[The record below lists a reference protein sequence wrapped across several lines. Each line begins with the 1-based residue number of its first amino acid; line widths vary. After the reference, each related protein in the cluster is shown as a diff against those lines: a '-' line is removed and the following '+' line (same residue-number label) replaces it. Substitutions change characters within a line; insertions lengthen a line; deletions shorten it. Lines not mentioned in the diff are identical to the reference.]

1 MACFF
6 MPKHEQGNKL
16 QRDRRHRRQWIAVR
30 VTPSK
35 WKGARYVLQDSKKIL
50 RPRWK
55 PGRSTAGEQT
65 DQQSQQNAAP
75 QIDYGK
81 IQQMLDGTLAA
92 KEDTALKA
100 YFKQQGLS
108 QQEVEQAIAT
118 FKEQKAANQP
128 NVEALQQ
135 QAATAVA
142 EARQAQ
148 IQQAATMAAVG
159 LGISV
164 TSIPYLLKMADFSQA
179 VGQDGKISNEK
190 LTEALNK
197 VLEDIPALKPQ
208 ETDTTGFLHVGTG
221 GDPSQ
226 HTQQAT
232 VQQQQTPT
240 KRWNRWN

>member
-1 MACFF
+1 MFYKTVRRF
-6 MPKHEQGNKL
+6 LDPDGSQG
-16 QRDRRHRRQWIAVR
+16 
-30 VTPSK
+30 
-35 WKGARYVLQDSKKIL
+35 GA
-50 RPRWK
+50 P
-55 PGRSTAGEQT
+55 AGEQT

-108 QQEVEQAIAT
+108 QQEVEQAI
-118 FKEQKAANQP
+118 
-128 NVEALQQ
+128 
-135 QAATAVA
+135 
-142 EARQAQ
+142 
-148 IQQAATMAAVG
+148 ATMAAVG

-232 VQQQQTPT
+232 VQQTQTPT

>member
-1 MACFF
+1 MFYKTVRRF
-6 MPKHEQGNKL
+6 LDPDGSQG
-16 QRDRRHRRQWIAVR
+16 
-30 VTPSK
+30 
-35 WKGARYVLQDSKKIL
+35 GA
-50 RPRWK
+50 P
-55 PGRSTAGEQT
+55 AGEQT
-65 DQQSQQNAAP
+65 DQQSQQNATP

-135 QAATAVA
+135 QAATAAA

-164 TSIPYLLKMADFSQA
+164 TSIPYVLKMADFSQT

-240 KRWNRWN
+240 KRWNRWNKGKEGIRYA

>member
-1 MACFF
+1 MEARAEHRQENRLISSHSR
-6 MPKHEQGNKL
+6 MQ
-16 QRDRRHRRQWIAVR
+16 HRRLTMENPADVGW
-30 VTPSK
+30 
-35 WKGARYVLQDSKKIL
+35 
-50 RPRWK
+50 
-55 PGRSTAGEQT
+55 
-65 DQQSQQNAAP
+65 NAC
-75 QIDYGK
+75 G
-81 IQQMLDGTLAA
+81 